1 MGGGRV
7 AEAKNSGGP
16 HNYGCGRG
24 CLDVLAVIT
33 VAAIGLTIFLAW
45 PYFPTDQAKRQ
56 SASLGAVCQ
65 TPTRAVASAATYSG
79 STHPLAV
86 LGDTGAAIKETDAAI
101 TRKLSSGDPTS
112 IQLVACVGDA
122 IQVELGGDCGFM
134 FHFNGDAWQSLKC
147 YQDRQTIRVFEPA
160 TGRLLWQHMYLGR
173 AHGEGMIREGPLPF
187 EDQLERRR
195 VDWWGVWLDLGFWVD
210 GNCPSFCQQEWPE
223 DVSSTP

>member
-1 MGGGRV
+1 MTAAENPGGHQ
-7 AEAKNSGGP
+7 ND
-16 HNYGCGRG
+16 GCGCG

-33 VAAIGLTIFLAW
+33 VAAIVLTIFLAW
-45 PYFPTDQAKRQ
+45 PYFSTDQAKGQ

-79 STHPLAV
+79 SSHPLAV

-101 TRKLSSGDPTS
+101 TRKLSSGDPKS

-122 IQVELGGDCGFM
+122 FQVEVSGDCGFM
-134 FHFNGDAWQSLKC
+134 VHFNGDAWQSLKC
-147 YQDRQTIRVFEPA
+147 YQDRQTIRILEPA
-160 TGRLLWQHMYLGR
+160 TGRLLWQHTYLGE
-173 AHGEGMIREGPLPF
+173 AHGEGPLPF

-195 VDWWGVWLDLGFWVD
+195 VDWWGVWLDLGSWVD

-223 DVSSTP
+223 DVSSSP